1 MRTLLGLI
9 LSVAA
14 YGLLSYTLAL
24 VSDPAG
30 MAERTGVYPFA
41 PPPWQMSAS
50 AVLASALMG
59 GLAFQLVRR
68 GILGRLVRGRGLSP
82 EPVRR

>member
-30 MAERTGVYPFA
+30 MAEKTGVYPFA
-41 PPPWQMSAS
+41 PPPWQLTAGVFLV
-50 AVLASALMG
+50 AALMG
-59 GLAFQLVRR
+59 CTGAWLLSRGLA
-68 GILGRLVRGRGLSP
+68 GRMVRGRGLSP